1 MPRVVVGWSAKALLN
16 EACAQLAG
24 WRALMLAVVVALAG
38 SQRGGGPVV
47 AGAVAGPA
55 GGVRAGCLGP
65 QGRPGGPGAGPASWA
80 GVAVA
85 MSVTG
90 WWGGG

>member
-47 AGAVAGPA
+47 AGAVAGPT
-55 GGVRAGCLGP
+55 GVSALGAWDRRDGRAGRVP
-65 QGRPGGPGAGPASWA
+65 GRRVGRVLPWRCR
-80 GVAVA
+80 
-85 MSVTG
+85 
-90 WWGGG
+90 

>member
-38 SQRGGGPVV
+38 SQRGVGRWWQVLW
-47 AGAVAGPA
+47 
-55 GGVRAGCLGP
+55 R
-65 QGRPGGPGAGPASWA
+65 GRPGVSALGAWDRGDGRAGRVPGRRVGRVLPWRCR
-80 GVAVA
+80 
-85 MSVTG
+85 
-90 WWGGG
+90 